1 MTTQWQK
8 PKGKYPQGPSVA
20 ASKPVRQTVREQ
32 HDELKQSDTVD
43 HMGIGPQYK
52 GDNAFTARMRYHQSW
67 YRSEVLRVPYGKG
80 PKANSPN
87 YYGNMLAPEAAEAG
101 ANFLTPEIF
110 RVVLARLKMDT
121 GLVERYRLLHNMLS
135 SQPMCF
141 NLFGPM
147 VMDTNLATK
156 LLRTIMPDEV
166 KKVRGV
172 KIEFAPEPRDEMLND
187 RTAFDAFIDYE
198 RTNGKLAFIGIETKL
213 TEPFSQKHYDGP
225 AYRRWMETEPSVFL
239 PGVDD
244 KVDAVVHNQL
254 WRDHLLVIALQVHP
268 GSPYETGTFMLVR
281 HPEDKACAS
290 VVAGYRELLQPK
302 ASFNDVPL
310 DWLIEKF
317 ETTELTKNEREWLMA
332 FRVRYLDLNI
342 SK

>member
-1 MTTQWQK
+1 MD
-8 PKGKYPQGPSVA
+8 GSRA
-20 ASKPVRQTVREQ
+20 
-32 HDELKQSDTVD
+32 
-43 HMGIGPQYK
+43 
-52 GDNAFTARMRYHQSW
+52 QSW
-67 YRSEVLRVPYGKG
+67 YRSEILNVPYGKG

-172 KIEFAPEPRDEMLND
+172 TIEFAPEPRDEMLND

-198 RTNGKLAFIGIETKL
+198 RTNGKLAFIGVETKL

-239 PGVDD
+239 PGVGD

-281 HPEDKACAS
+281 HPEDETCAS
-290 VVAGYRELLQPK
+290 VAEGYRELLQPK